1 MSNSKSDYI
10 DNADSKLKALY
21 RISEQLKEAREQYG
35 ERRKMGVINDDFNL
49 FKKNKRT
56 KLR

>member
-35 ERRKMGVINDDFNL
+35 ERRKMGVINESCHINQL
-49 FKKNKRT
+49 NS
-56 KLR
+56 

>member
-35 ERRKMGVINDDFNL
+35 ERRKMGVINDDLNL
-49 FKKNKRT
+49 FQKNKRT
-56 KLR
+56 QLR